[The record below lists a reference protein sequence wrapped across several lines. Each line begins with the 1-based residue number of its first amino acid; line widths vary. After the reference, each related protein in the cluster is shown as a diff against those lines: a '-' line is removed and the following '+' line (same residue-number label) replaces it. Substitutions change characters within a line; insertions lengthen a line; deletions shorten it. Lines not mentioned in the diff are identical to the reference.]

1 MKWMF
6 NTKYGLEDA
15 VLNGTKT
22 STRREVFKHDFRD
35 FNTCIGVDNH
45 LYVYD
50 GDLLVH
56 RSKCALFQEIKV
68 ARRYSS
74 IYPEGHPL
82 ENTAGWDNKMFV
94 VEDNLKDSIIIT
106 DIHCERIQDIHF
118 DDIMREGIYIENG
131 FYTFRNGKPQVYPKR
146 AFEELIKKVCDVKT
160 WNDNPH
166 VIAYK
171 FRKKG

>member
-6 NTKYGLEDA
+6 NTEYGLEDA
-15 VLNGTKT
+15 VIGGIKT
-22 STRREVFKHDFRD
+22 STRREAFKHDFHD
-35 FNTCIGVDNH
+35 FNTRMDKDNH
-45 LYVYD
+45 LCVYD

-56 RSKCALFQEIKV
+56 RSKCALSQEIKV

-74 IYPEGHPL
+74 IYPTGHHL
-82 ENTAGWDNKMFV
+82 KSTAGWDNKMFTS
-94 VEDNLKDSIIIT
+94 EEFLPDSIIVT
-106 DIHCERIQDIHF
+106 DIRCERIQDIHF

-131 FYTFRNGKPQVYPKR
+131 FYTFRNGKPQVYPRR
-146 AFEELIKKVCDVKT
+146 AFEELIKKVCDAKT
-160 WNDNPH
+160 WDDNPH